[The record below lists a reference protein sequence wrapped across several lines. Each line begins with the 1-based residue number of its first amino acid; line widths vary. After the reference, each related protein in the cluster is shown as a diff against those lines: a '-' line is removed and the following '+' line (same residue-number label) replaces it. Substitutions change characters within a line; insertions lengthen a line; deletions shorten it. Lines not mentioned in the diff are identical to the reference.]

1 MVEVGRTK
9 QRDRVQNH
17 KPTSNYDQT
26 LPPSL
31 LSFVLFLFL
40 FLSFF
45 DELVFVL
52 STHQHRAEGKKRDED
67 WRERKIKKK
76 KKSYRIGLFG
86 EKKKTG

>member
-52 STHQHRAEGKKRDED
+52 STHQHRAEGKKKR
-67 WRERKIKKK
+67 
-76 KKSYRIGLFG
+76 
-86 EKKKTG
+86 